1 MSRGTGR
8 DADHIARLAY
18 DPAMRTP
25 RPAVLAGTLAG
36 LVVTAALAGCAP
48 VDESAD
54 SGSDGGGEAASC
66 EPGDLPTLESGTLTI
81 ATDTPAYPPYFVD
94 DDPTN
99 GEGFESAVAYAVAEQ
114 LGYAPDDVTWVEVPF
129 DNSYA
134 PGPKRFDFDINQIS
148 ITPER
153 ERAVDFSEGYY
164 TANQAVVVL
173 EDGAPE
179 IGSLDD
185 LKGLELGAQ
194 SGTTS
199 LTAIR
204 DAIAPDT
211 DPLVFRNTNAATQ
224 ALQNGQVE
232 AIVADLPTALY
243 ITAAQL
249 DGGTVAGQ
257 FEYSGGEP
265 EEFGLLL
272 EKGNPLTPCV
282 DEAVA
287 ALREDGTLGDLE
299 QEWLSESVDV
309 PVLQ

>member
-1 MSRGTGR
+1 
-8 DADHIARLAY
+8 
-18 DPAMRTP
+18 MRTP
-25 RPAVLAGTLAG
+25 RPTALAGPLAG
-36 LVVTAALAGCAP
+36 LLVATAALAACAP
-48 VDESAD
+48 VDEAD
-54 SGSDGGGEAASC
+54 TGSDGGEAAASC
-66 EPGDLPTLESGTLTI
+66 EPGELLTITDGTLTV

-99 GEGFESAVAYAVAEQ
+99 GEGFESAVAYAVAEE
-114 LGYAPDDVTWVEVPF
+114 LGFSDDDVTWVEVPF

-153 ERAVDFSEGYY
+153 EQAVDFSEGYY
-164 TANQAVVVL
+164 TATQAVVVL

-185 LKGLELGAQ
+185 LAGLELGAQ

-204 DAIAPDT
+204 DAIQPDE
-211 DPLVFRNTNAATQ
+211 DPLVFKNTNAATQ

-249 DGGTVAGQ
+249 DGGVVAGQ
-257 FEYSGGEP
+257 FEYAGEQA

-272 EKGNPLTPCV
+272 EKGNPLTTCV
-282 DEAVA
+282 DEAVT
-287 ALREDGTLGDLE
+287 ALREDGTLDGLE

>member
-1 MSRGTGR
+1 MRSP
-8 DADHIARLAY
+8 RLL
-18 DPAMRTP
+18 P
-25 RPAVLAGTLAG
+25 LAGTLTG
-36 LVVTAALAGCAP
+36 LLVATATLAACAP
-48 VDESAD
+48 VDESGD
-54 SGSDGGGEAASC
+54 TGSDGSGGSGEPASC
-66 EPGDLPTLESGTLTI
+66 EPGQLPTLESGTLTI
-81 ATDTPAYPPYFVD
+81 ATDTPAYPPYFTD

-114 LGYAPDDVTWVEVPF
+114 LGYSADDVTWVEVPF

-153 ERAVDFSEGYY
+153 EQAVDFSEGYY
-164 TANQAVVVL
+164 TATQAVVVL

-185 LKGLELGAQ
+185 LTGLELGAQ

-204 DAIAPDT
+204 EAIQPDS

-232 AIVADLPTALY
+232 AIVADLPTALF
-243 ITAAQL
+243 IVAAQL
-249 DGGTVAGQ
+249 DGGAVAGQ
-257 FEYSGGEP
+257 FEYAGGQA

-272 EKGNPLTPCV
+272 EKGSPLTPCV
-282 DEAVA
+282 DEAVTT
-287 ALREDGTLGDLE
+287 LREDGTLDDLE